1 MTVASGGFGLV
12 GSVRVGAESVTD
24 RMTDDLIFAS
34 KNMWFLGFSFFS
46 FFIFYNK
53 LNLFFLFQ
61 GRMSRLTPEQ
71 ILRDVYRVLRLHDF
85 VKCCYFIIFIFI

>member
-34 KNMWFLGFSFFS
+34 KNMWFLGFSFS
-46 FFIFYNK
+46 
-53 LNLFFLFQ
+53 FLF
-61 GRMSRLTPEQ
+61 
-71 ILRDVYRVLRLHDF
+71 YFLH
-85 VKCCYFIIFIFI
+85 